1 MRLAGKAALI
11 AGGAGAM
18 GSAQARLFSREGA
31 AVAVADFRL
40 DKAEEVASQ
49 LRTGGSH
56 AIAIDLDVGSEEQ
69 WRAAIARTERE
80 FGKLNILAY
89 SAGANYRVSFDDQTK
104 EMWDTIIVSN
114 LTGPFLG
121 IKAVVPAMR
130 RAGGGSIIL
139 VGSIASVRP
148 GGGSP
153 GYGASK
159 VGVVGLMRSAARSYA
174 AEGIRCNVVA
184 PGHVDTPFLRANN
197 SYSPND
203 WSTSIDN
210 PENYQGRLR
219 GTPIGRLMTPEDI
232 AWAYVYL
239 ASDEAAAVTGVTLPV
254 DGGALL

>member
-1 MRLAGKAALI
+1 
-11 AGGAGAM
+11 M
-18 GSAQARLFSREGA
+18 GSAQARLFASEGA
-31 AVAVADFRL
+31 AVAVADFRPE
-40 DKAEEVASQ
+40 KADQVANE
-49 LRTGGSH
+49 LRSRGGR
-56 AIAIDLDVGSEEQ
+56 AIAISLDVGSEEQ
-69 WRAAIARTERE
+69 WRAAVVRTEGE
-80 FGKLNILAY
+80 LGKLNVLAY
-89 SAGANYRVSFDDQTK
+89 SAGANFRVDFDHQTK
-104 EMWDTIIVSN
+104 AMWETIITAN

-130 RAGGGSIIL
+130 RAGGGSIIV

-159 VGVVGLMRSAARSYA
+159 MGVVGLARSAARSYA
-174 AEGIRCNVVA
+174 REGIRCNVVA

-197 SYSPND
+197 PYSPND

-210 PENYQGRLR
+210 PDNYQGRLR

-232 AWAYVYL
+232 AWAYLYL
-239 ASDEAAAVTGVTLPV
+239 ASDESAAVTGATLPV